1 MPVPVHTGCSGWDP
15 ATALIHNRRAI
26 DLAPLADAAKNH
38 RRSQELRRDHAHLFG
53 HLLGRRDLYD
63 DADSLAHRGQLA
75 PARTSDKVKRSIR
88 LPLSFGFRSP
98 DFADLVLV
106 VSWRSTLPELSI
118 GRLTRP

>member
-38 RRSQELRRDHAHLFG
+38 RRSHELRRDHAHLFG

-63 DADSLAHRGQLA
+63 DADSLGAPGPNWHRHAHQTRLNA
-75 PARTSDKVKRSIR
+75 AIR

-106 VSWRSTLPELSI
+106 VSSRT
-118 GRLTRP
+118 TRPDISIPR